1 MEENYKDLYVQWNQ
15 EGTFKDNLIVISMLV
30 KANITEK
37 QICKFYQISIDN
49 LKWLKK
55 KYFDFAYA
63 FDKDNITEL
72 VECFKT
78 LRQVAHGYSKKV
90 PRKQYYKN
98 RKGEDKYTLQEV
110 EAWFE
115 PDLKSTTYI
124 LEKLF
129 GANWRNDSEVLK
141 IAERKIETKREE
153 WSNGNYNEAN

>member
-1 MEENYKDLYVQWNQ
+1 MEENKDLYVLWNQ
-15 EGTFKDNLIVISMLV
+15 QGTLKDNLIVISMLV
-30 KANITEK
+30 KAGITEK
-37 QICKFYQISIDN
+37 QICKFYEITIEN
-49 LKWLKK
+49 FKWLKK

-63 FDKDNITEL
+63 FDKDNINEL

-78 LRQVAHGYSKKV
+78 LRQMAHGYTKKI

-124 LEKLF
+124 LEKFF
-129 GANWRNDSEVLK
+129 GPKWRNDSEVLK
-141 IAERKIETKREE
+141 IAERKIESKKEE
-153 WSNGNYNEAN
+153 WTNGNNNETN